1 MKNVK
6 ITING
11 IETTVPENYTVL
23 RAAEDMGYNIP
34 RLCFLKDI
42 NETSACRLCVVNVKN
57 MRGLK
62 NSCTLAVQDGM
73 EVETDSKEIRDSI
86 VQNLQLLASNHVFEC
101 WACDRENSCE
111 LLNLMRRYDV
121 DNVYGENLRDFFKKD
136 RQINDTSDSIV
147 LDSGKCILC
156 GRCVSAC
163 EQFTELNILDFNERG
178 NETYVG
184 PALFHSMADS
194 GCIECGKC
202 IEVCPVAAIKPKS
215 EVDEVLEALEDE
227 RKKVIVLPSPSVA
240 VTVGEDF
247 GANIGTDVSAK
258 LHTAYQL
265 LGFDQV
271 MPYGL
276 GKDLAI
282 VEGSNELIA
291 RINDAKDLPLLASNA
306 PGWMQYIEQYEKDY
320 LANVSSA
327 KPAEQISGALA
338 KHYFADALGYNKADT
353 VVVSIVPRID
363 RKHDA
368 KRQGNHYRGLAD
380 VDHVITTSEFAR
392 LLKRQGIQ
400 LLNLEERE
408 QAHGE
413 LAQRLI
419 NQSILH
425 PTIGIAEATFKTAS
439 QLLQEEAQEL
449 DFKPLKGQDKIEEAN
464 YELNGKK
471 VKIARISNV
480 QSIKEFFR
488 VLKTSNKS
496 YDYVEMASK
505 QDSNVVGGG
514 SPVQPAKMQ
523 DGFNIIGL
531 RNEALATLAEG
542 KTVRRDC
549 YSKEASSIY
558 NDFLKEAGSELAQ
571 ELLHIEYTPR
581 SYYKD

>member
-101 WACDRENSCE
+101 WACDRETSCE

-136 RQINDTSDSIV
+136 RQINDSSDSIV

-163 EQFTELNILDFNERG
+163 EQYTELNILDFNERG

-215 EVDEVLEALEDE
+215 EVDAVLEALEDE
-227 RKKVIVLPSPSVA
+227 RKKVVVLPSPSVA

-247 GANIGTDVSAK
+247 GAKIGTDVTGK

-265 LGFDQV
+265 LGFDEV
-271 MPYGL
+271 MRYDL
-276 GKDLAI
+276 GKDLSVI
-282 VEGSNELIA
+282 EESNELIR
-291 RINDAKDLPLLASNA
+291 RINDSKDLPFLASNA

-320 LANVSSA
+320 LSNVSSA
-327 KPAEQISGALA
+327 KPAEQIAGALA
-338 KHYFADALGYNKADT
+338 KHFYAEKLGYDKADT

-368 KRQGNHYRGLAD
+368 KRKGNQYRGLAD
-380 VDHVITTSEFAR
+380 VDHVLTTSEFGR

-400 LLNLEERE
+400 LLGLEERE

-413 LAQRLI
+413 LAQKLA
-419 NQSILH
+419 NKTVLH
-425 PTIGIAEATFKTAS
+425 PTIGRAEASFKTAS
-439 QLLQEEAQEL
+439 QLLQEDAQEL
-449 DFKPLKGQDKIEEAN
+449 EFKPVKGHDNIEEAT
-464 YELNGKK
+464 YELSGKK
-471 VKIARISNV
+471 VSIARIHNV

-488 VLKTSNKS
+488 VLKASKNS
-496 YDYVEMASK
+496 YDYVEMASR

-514 SPVQPAKMQ
+514 SPIQPAKVQ

-531 RNEALATLAEG
+531 RNEALANLVEG
-542 KTVRRDC
+542 KDVRRAC
-549 YSKEASSIY
+549 YSAEASTIY
-558 NDFLKEAGSELAQ
+558 NEFLKEAGSELAQ
-571 ELLHIEYTPR
+571 ELLHIQYTPR
-581 SYYKD
+581 TYYKD